1 MKAIIIGATSG
12 IGRELAKQMSAEGY
26 TIGVSGRRTHMLQS
40 LRKELS
46 GKCFLS
52 TMDLSDVSES
62 VSRFKALLL
71 EMDGV
76 DIVVINSGTGDT
88 DPDFPLAGE
97 LETLSVNVVGFTAMA
112 NVAYHHFTEKGRG
125 HIVGTS
131 SIMALRGGPY
141 PSYNASKSYIS
152 SYLEGLSCKSMING
166 YNIAVTD
173 IRPGFVQTAMAKGDG
188 LFWVSSVEKAAAQIF
203 DAIKAK
209 KRVVYITKRWRF
221 IAFLISILPF
231 RLYLRLTN

>member
-1 MKAIIIGATSG
+1 
-12 IGRELAKQMSAEGY
+12 
-26 TIGVSGRRTHMLQS
+26 
-40 LRKELS
+40 
-46 GKCFLS
+46 
-52 TMDLSDVSES
+52 
-62 VSRFKALLL
+62 
-71 EMDGV
+71 
-76 DIVVINSGTGDT
+76 
-88 DPDFPLAGE
+88 
-97 LETLSVNVVGFTAMA
+97 
-112 NVAYHHFTEKGRG
+112 
-125 HIVGTS
+125 
-131 SIMALRGGPY
+131 
-141 PSYNASKSYIS
+141 
-152 SYLEGLSCKSMING
+152 MING